1 MKLILLQMNYELKL
15 SVILTM
21 ISQQHLRLLFAG
33 IFFFCLGLTSQS
45 SQNGGDVAAVDHNHA
60 ASVISVDTLCS
71 IALPEIIALPAE
83 SVPSDLRLHER
94 QQQDPPIDESPTAVQ
109 EEELLYLAASTI
121 IQSGLPSTEIGY
133 PFHAFW

>member
-1 MKLILLQMNYELKL
+1 MLLTIGFYL

-21 ISQQHLRLLFAG
+21 ISQQHLRLFFAG

-45 SQNGGDVAAVDHNHA
+45 NQNRRDVVTVDHA
-60 ASVISVDTLCS
+60 ASIVSNDTLCS

-83 SVPSDLRLHER
+83 SVPADLRLHER
-94 QQQDPPIDESPTAVQ
+94 QLQDPPIDESPIAVQ
-109 EEELLYLAASTI
+109 EEELLYLSASTI
-121 IQSGLPSTEIGY
+121 IESGLPSTEIGY